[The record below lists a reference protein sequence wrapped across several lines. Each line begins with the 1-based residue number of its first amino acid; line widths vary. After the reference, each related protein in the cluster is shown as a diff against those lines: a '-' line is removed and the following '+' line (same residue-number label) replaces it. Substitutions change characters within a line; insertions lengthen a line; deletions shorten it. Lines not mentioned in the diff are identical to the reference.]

1 MSNAKGPGFMEGGK
15 FAHRRLSAPGIE
27 GSATDSPA
35 FDALVLLSEARQ
47 WLRLFERDAGPE
59 IRRGDLADL
68 LARIDAAFGLAQ
80 PVAAPDTSK
89 YLTGEQATKMGMQTC
104 PVCDQGLHCWNCG
117 CIAALAQPVAAP
129 EPLHG
134 FSREDLEAVAEGLES
149 QPQTVNVGNA
159 TGEGD
164 DHLPSTAAVAA
175 KFIRAILATQ
185 PGTEK

>member
-1 MSNAKGPGFMEGGK
+1 MSNAKGPEPVAWLDAFGEP
-15 FAHRRLSAPGIE
+15 HRHRSDIDADENARPLYLRAE

-35 FDALVLLSEARQ
+35 PEGLTAELL
-47 WLRLFERDAGPE
+47 RDLKCQYGMVGT
-59 IRRGDLADL
+59 RDVD
-68 LARIDAAFGLAQ
+68 
-80 PVAAPDTSK
+80 VAA
-89 YLTGEQATKMGMQTC
+89 
-104 PVCDQGLHCWNCG
+104 WNAKLDRA
-117 CIAALAQPVAAP
+117 IAALAQPVAAP

>member
-1 MSNAKGPGFMEGGK
+1 MMSACPTIAEVRD
-15 FAHRRLSAPGIE
+15 FARAIRAE

-35 FDALVLLSEARQ
+35 EPSRSKKM
-47 WLRLFERDAGPE
+47 RDAGFT
-59 IRRGDLADL
+59 RRPSWRSLPKDADDEASAEEVRQAFGNL
-68 LARIDAAFGLAQ
+68 SDAALAGLAGAEPAQ
-80 PVAAPDTSK
+80 IERI
-89 YLTGEQATKMGMQTC
+89 EQFILAEIYPM
-104 PVCDQGLHCWNCG
+104 H
-117 CIAALAQPVAAP
+117 AAQPVAAP

>member
-1 MSNAKGPGFMEGGK
+1 MSNAKGPDLSDARIDELRWQYMMSACPTIAEVRD
-15 FAHRRLSAPGIE
+15 FARAIRAE

-35 FDALVLLSEARQ
+35 ERKSEDWRRLTGLWRYGARVLPHPKLSGDFYAWLAMLDALIN
-47 WLRLFERDAGPE
+47 DA
-59 IRRGDLADL
+59 
-68 LARIDAAFGLAQ
+68 
-80 PVAAPDTSK
+80 
-89 YLTGEQATKMGMQTC
+89 TG
-104 PVCDQGLHCWNCG
+104 
-117 CIAALAQPVAAP
+117 AQPVAAP